1 MRKKRPFIP
10 PIPFVDPP
18 SQEALEYARDL
29 TKKEHKKLEK
39 TVDANLQPKRKQR
52 RIQKQ
57 ALRKEWWKNNWI
69 SMLSL
74 VFAIIA
80 ALPVIAQ
87 AIGSILKLL
96 GLWS

>member
-1 MRKKRPFIP
+1 MRKKTPFAP
-10 PIPFVDPP
+10 PLPFVDPP
-18 SQEALEYARDL
+18 SKEALEQARNL
-29 TKKEHKKLEK
+29 TKKEHKKLKK
-39 TVDANLQPKRKQR
+39 TVDANLQPKLKQK
-52 RIQKQ
+52 RIKKQ

-69 SMLSL
+69 SLLSL

-96 GLWS
+96 GLRS